1 MTEQLHLVD
10 IWPPLLLLNTPAES
24 RHLKPATPSWCSGG
38 RASAYGMML
47 RVPRSDPVR
56 AVSDPE
62 LPAAEILLGPGADP
76 FLNSVLDTTGSRLR
90 SYKVSQVHYVPS
102 KSVTVQYRAEVVSA
116 DGRPESTTFV
126 ATSGL
131 KVPDGVPV
139 FAADGL
145 EVAFWQFPN
154 DPFLPGLASAADPAR
169 VSNLLERLGAPKE
182 SVKLSTRAYRAGR
195 RAVIEASGETQ
206 RIFLKVVRPGNAA
219 ALQHAHASLAEHLP
233 VPHTFGWSQ
242 DLGVVALQAMAGRTL
257 RAALTARSSRVPKAA
272 DLVALLE
279 LLPQPGDTAKT
290 VAGPHQR
297 AAEHARLLKAV
308 TPELGTRVRA
318 IVERLSVVAEEPQV
332 AVHGDFHSSQVLVN
346 RNEVVGLVDV
356 DTAGAGERANDLA
369 TIVGHLGTLA
379 LDSPARRDIENY
391 GASLM
396 RDFDLRTDPVGLR
409 LRVSGVVLG
418 LATGPF
424 RVQLRQWPKVTER
437 RVALAESWIT
447 SADEIH

>member
-1 MTEQLHLVD
+1 
-10 IWPPLLLLNTPAES
+10 
-24 RHLKPATPSWCSGG
+24 
-38 RASAYGMML
+38 ML
-47 RVPRSDPVR
+47 SMPQNDPFS

-76 FLNSVLDTTGSRLR
+76 FLNSVLDVTGSKLR
-90 SYKVSQVHYVPS
+90 SYKVSQVRYIPS
-102 KSVTVQYRAEVVSA
+102 KSVTVQYRAKVTSA
-116 DGRPESTTFV
+116 AGRPESTTFV

-131 KVPDGVPV
+131 NVPDGVPV

-154 DPFLPGLASAADPAR
+154 DPFLPGLASAADPDR
-169 VSNLLERLGAPKE
+169 VSNLLERLGALKE

-195 RAVIEASGETQ
+195 RAVIEASGKTQ
-206 RIFLKVVRPGNAA
+206 RIFLKVVRPGSAA

-257 RAALTARSSRVPKAA
+257 RAALTARSSRVPKAE
-272 DLVALLE
+272 DLVALLD
-279 LLPQPGDTAKT
+279 LFPQPGDTTKT

-297 AAEHARLLKAV
+297 AAEHARLLEAV
-308 TPELGTRVRA
+308 TPELATRVNA
-318 IVERLSVVAEEPQV
+318 IVERLSVAEEPQV

-346 RNEVVGLVDV
+346 RKEVVGLVDV
-356 DTAGAGERANDLA
+356 DTAGVGERANDLA
-369 TIVGHLGTLA
+369 SIVGHLGTLA
-379 LDSPARRDIENY
+379 LDSPARRDIEDY